1 MDTTPQSDSLQPVQP
16 QTDTENSVQQVKKML
31 RAAMNGPLSQSL
43 RDKGLKYR
51 VIFGVEWPRLISIA
65 QELGKNHQLAQ
76 DLWKEDIRECR
87 LLAGL
92 VQPVETFYPDIADI
106 WVESMHYPEEAQ
118 YTVLSLFQHLPYAS
132 DKAFAWIADEGPMF
146 QLCGF
151 LVLSRLFMQGSPLMR
166 KSEYEYL
173 DQATIALHSK
183 DAHVRKA
190 AYDSL
195 LKYSMVG
202 EEQEAL
208 VEKALKTLDS
218 NISNRTE

>member
-1 MDTTPQSDSLQPVQP
+1 MTMDHTQQSDHRQAPQP
-16 QTDTENSVQQVKKML
+16 QVDDIATVAYVKKML
-31 RAAMNGPLSQSL
+31 RASMNGPLSQSL

-51 VIFGVEWPRLISIA
+51 IIFGVEWPRLITIA
-65 QELGKNHQLAQ
+65 QEIGKNHQLAQ
-76 DLWKEDIRECR
+76 SLWKEDIRECR

-118 YTVLSLFQHLPYAS
+118 YTVLSLFQYLPCAS
-132 DKAFAWIADEGPMF
+132 DKAFAWIADSRPMF

-151 LVLSRLFMQGSPLMR
+151 LVLSRLFMKGSPLMR

-173 DQATIALHSK
+173 DQATIAIHGK

-195 LKYSMVG
+195 LKYALVG

-208 VEKALKTLDS
+208 VEKALKTLET
-218 NISNRTE
+218 N